1 MKITSTLLAMASAS
15 MMSERLNY
23 ETEEEAGLKK
33 IRALCPCADSAL
45 EGMAL
50 AMYQYQDDQRNN
62 PGKTSVDDLVKQIK
76 SIAHECTSRPEC
88 RCPEGYF
95 KTADGSECLKFSD
108 EPATCIEAEKACSAD
123 FNSRLAIAKDQE
135 RLDKIAGI
143 MDEIGDQN
151 DYYWIGLSYNKT
163 NADGAEWRWS
173 DGNKASGDIVKDLN
187 NQLKKSGFQ
196 ANTYTLDI
204 DLGDGYPLER
214 VAVSGNYHGKVWKH
228 ESCRARGQNGP
239 PKHRYIC
246 EFMMFKVRINAETKS
261 GGFVGKIGDF

>member
-1 MKITSTLLAMASAS
+1 MKIISSLLALASAN

-23 ETEEEAGLKK
+23 ESEEEAGLKR
-33 IRALCPCADSAL
+33 IRELCPCADNAL

-62 PGKTSVDDLVKQIK
+62 PGKTSVDDLIRQIK

-95 KTADGSECLKFSD
+95 KTRDGTECLKFSD
-108 EPATCIEAEKACSAD
+108 EAVTCIDAERACQAD

-143 MDEIGDQN
+143 MDEISSAN

-173 DGNKASGDIVKDLN
+173 DGNKATGDIVNDLN
-187 NQLKKSGFQ
+187 NQLKKSGMV
-196 ANTYTLDI
+196 ANTRMLDI
-204 DLGDGYPLER
+204 DVGDGYPIER
-214 VAVSGNYHGKVWKH
+214 VAVSSEYHGKVWKH
-228 ESCRARGQNGP
+228 ESCRARGLTGP

-261 GGFVGKIGDF
+261 GGFVGKIGEF

>member
-1 MKITSTLLAMASAS
+1 MKIAATLLAMASANL
-15 MMSERLNY
+15 SERLNY
-23 ETEEEAGLKK
+23 ESEEEAGLKR
-33 IRALCPCADSAL
+33 IRELCPCADSAL

-76 SIAHECTSRPEC
+76 SIAHECTARPEC

-95 KTADGSECLKFSD
+95 KTRDGTECLKFS
-108 EPATCIEAEKACSAD
+108 EEEANCIDAERACSAD

-135 RLDKIAGI
+135 RLDKIATI
-143 MDEIGDQN
+143 MDEIGSPE

-173 DGNKASGDIVKDLN
+173 DGNKASGDMVNDLN
-187 NQLKKSGFQ
+187 NQLKKSR

-204 DLGDGYPLER
+204 DIGDGLPIER
-214 VAVSGNYHGKVWKH
+214 VAVSSQYHGKVWKH
-228 ESCRARGQNGP
+228 ESCRARGLTGP
-239 PKHRYIC
+239 PKHKYIC
-246 EFMMFKVRINAETKS
+246 EFMMFKVRINAETKT
-261 GGFVGKIGDF
+261 GGFVGKIGEF